1 MADSWGGTAGSLGR
15 WQAYVNA
22 WVLSENDTHATI
34 RCQAFFHSINWG
46 FDVYGNG
53 TAYVDGEGAYSGT
66 VTMYS
71 PYGGTVTQLV
81 ATKDL
86 TVAKGGSGRNVWCSA
101 TINVTGGYENG
112 SSSAGVNVWVGQRAY
127 YQPHPPRD
135 CSLQRVSDTQQ
146 RIKWSP
152 DYTGMDGGYPWAGVY
167 VDRRTDDGSWVNIAD
182 VSWDVTNYTDNST
195 KAGHKYEYRLC
206 AHGPGGNSKHVAC
219 GTTYTTPSA
228 PSRVESVKG
237 GATKVTLRVYG
248 AWAYAD
254 SWDVQR
260 SANGGSTWTAI
271 SAVAEEK
278 GSARLDLRDES
289 APAGTVVYRVRA
301 KRGSLASAWVKS
313 NSVTTITPPLAPKVT
328 ADSVVPTGAAANV
341 SWVPNHPD
349 GSAQSAAQLELVGSE
364 TITKPY
370 TTEKGASV
378 TLAKGSWKARVR
390 TKGLHADWGE
400 WSGYVPIVVADYP
413 QCWVA
418 SPATDGVL
426 IDAVPLTVQVDAA
439 DETGIAQAS
448 LTLAEVGGA
457 TVATADVTDLKPV
470 SFGSY
475 ATIRNGIDYLLTLT
489 VKGGSG
495 LSKKATR
502 RFKTHWAEPAIPVVS
517 LSYDDALACH
527 VKARNGLSAYEIEQT
542 VLVGP
547 MTVDEESS
555 ELSMLGT
562 ITADGSALALGSA
575 SRCSAFTVERVAYG
589 ADAVIGRGMLDSQ
602 ETIDRVPP
610 LNTDYEYRVTG
621 YAENGTSSQITAVA
635 NVFAHGMALNFGQDA
650 SIVLVLDYNG
660 DYSTSSQRSVETYH
674 FADGGENG
682 DLPVSYM
689 LDELDKKTSLS
700 WEMERNGH
708 DEFMRVMDE
717 QWRGWWRGHAGE
729 RAYGPMDFGLSVKKP
744 GVWKGS
750 ADLTHNVF
758 EEPING

>member
-1 MADSWGGTAGSLGR
+1 M
-15 WQAYVNA
+15 
-22 WVLSENDTHATI
+22 
-34 RCQAFFHSINWG
+34 
-46 FDVYGNG
+46 
-53 TAYVDGEGAYSGT
+53 
-66 VTMYS
+66 
-71 PYGGTVTQLV
+71 
-81 ATKDL
+81 
-86 TVAKGGSGRNVWCSA
+86 
-101 TINVTGGYENG
+101 
-112 SSSAGVNVWVGQRAY
+112 
-127 YQPHPPRD
+127 
-135 CSLQRVSDTQQ
+135 
-146 RIKWSP
+146 
-152 DYTGMDGGYPWAGVY
+152 
-167 VDRRTDDGSWVNIAD
+167 
-182 VSWDVTNYTDNST
+182 
-195 KAGHKYEYRLC
+195 
-206 AHGPGGNSKHVAC
+206 
-219 GTTYTTPSA
+219 
-228 PSRVESVKG
+228 
-237 GATKVTLRVYG
+237 
-248 AWAYAD
+248 
-254 SWDVQR
+254 
-260 SANGGSTWTAI
+260 
-271 SAVAEEK
+271 
-278 GSARLDLRDES
+278 
-289 APAGTVVYRVRA
+289 
-301 KRGSLASAWVKS
+301 SAWVKS

-328 ADSVVPTGAAANV
+328 ADSVVPTGTAVTV
-341 SWVPNHPD
+341 SWVPNHQD
-349 GSAQSAAQLELVGSE
+349 GSAQSAAQVEFSGSE
-364 TITKPY
+364 TITKTY
-370 TTEKGASV
+370 TTTKSASV
-378 TLAKGSWKARVR
+378 SLAKGSWKVRVR
-390 TKGLHADWGE
+390 TKGLHADWGT
-400 WSGYVPIVVADYP
+400 WSGYIAIVVADYP

-418 SPATDGVL
+418 YPATDGVL
-426 IDAVPLTVQVDAA
+426 IDQVPLTVRVAA
-439 DETGIAQAS
+439 TDETGIAQAT

-457 TVATADVTDLKPV
+457 TVATADVTNLKPV

-495 LSKKATR
+495 LSKTATR
-502 RFKTHWAEPAIPVVS
+502 RFKTHWAEPAFPDVS

-527 VKARNGLSAYEIEQT
+527 VRVRNGLSSYEIEQT
-542 VLVGP
+542 TLVGP
-547 MTVDEESS
+547 MAVDEESS

-562 ITADGSALALGSA
+562 ITADGSALALGIA

-729 RAYGPMDFGLSVKKP
+729 RAYGPMDFGLSMKKP

-750 ADLTHNVF
+750 IDLTHNVF
-758 EEPING
+758 EEPISG

>member
-22 WVLSENDTHATI
+22 WIISENDTQATI

-66 VTMYS
+66 VTMYA
-71 PYGGTVTQLV
+71 PYGETVTQLV

-86 TVAKGGSGRNVWCSA
+86 TVTKGGSGRNVWCSA
-101 TINVTGGYENG
+101 TINVTGGYQNG

-127 YQPHPPRD
+127 YQPYPPRD

-146 RIKWSP
+146 HIRWSP
-152 DYTGMDGGYPWAGVY
+152 NYTGMDGGYPWAGVY
-167 VDRRTDDGSWVNIAD
+167 VDRRTDDGPWVNIAD

-195 KAGHKYEYRLC
+195 TAGHKYEYRLC
-206 AHGPGGNSKHVAC
+206 AHGPGGNSTHVSC

-228 PSRVESVKG
+228 PSRIDAIKA
-237 GATKVTLRVYG
+237 GASEVTLRVYG
-248 AWAYAD
+248 AWAYAAT
-254 SWDVQR
+254 WDIQR
-260 SANGGSTWTAI
+260 STDGGRTWSSITTSTEGEDPAW
-271 SAVAEEK
+271 
-278 GSARLDLRDES
+278 LDLHDKA

-301 KRGSLASAWVKS
+301 KRGNLMSAWVKS

-328 ADSVVPTGAAANV
+328 ADSVVPTGTAVTV
-341 SWVPNHPD
+341 SWVPNHQD
-349 GSAQSAAQLELVGSE
+349 GSAQSAAQVEFSGSE
-364 TITKPY
+364 TITKTY
-370 TTEKGASV
+370 TTTKSASV
-378 TLAKGSWKARVR
+378 SLAKGSWKVRVR
-390 TKGLHADWGE
+390 TKGLHADWGA
-400 WSGYVPIVVADYP
+400 WSGYIAIVVADYP

-418 SPATDGVL
+418 YPATDGVL
-426 IDAVPLTVQVDAA
+426 IDQVPLTVRVAA
-439 DETGIAQAS
+439 TDETGIAQAT
-448 LTLAEVGGA
+448 LMLAEVGGA
-457 TVATADVTDLKPV
+457 TVATADVTNLKPV

-489 VKGGSG
+489 VNGGSG
-495 LSKKATR
+495 LSKTATR
-502 RFKTHWAEPAIPVVS
+502 RFKTHWAEPAFPDVS

-527 VKARNGLSAYEIEQT
+527 VRVRNGLSSYEIEQT
-542 VLVGP
+542 TLVGP
-547 MTVDEESS
+547 MAVDEESS

-562 ITADGSALALGSA
+562 ITADGSALALGIA

-689 LDELDKKTSLS
+689 LDELDKKTSVS

-750 ADLTHNVF
+750 VDLTHNVF
-758 EEPING
+758 EEPISG

>member
-22 WVLSENDTHATI
+22 WIISENDTQATI

-66 VTMYS
+66 VDMYA
-71 PYGGTVTQLV
+71 PYGETVTQLV

-86 TVAKGGSGRNVWCSA
+86 TVTKGGSGRNVWCSA
-101 TINVTGGYENG
+101 TINVTGGYQNG

-127 YQPHPPRD
+127 YQPYPPRD

-146 RIKWSP
+146 RIAWSP
-152 DYTGMDGGYPWAGVY
+152 NYTGMDGGYPWAGVY
-167 VDRRTDDGSWVNIAD
+167 VDRRTDDGPWVNIAD

-195 KAGHKYEYRLC
+195 TAGHKYEYRLC
-206 AHGPGGNSKHVAC
+206 ARGPGGNSTHVSC

-228 PSRVESVKG
+228 PSRIDAIKA
-237 GATKVTLRVYG
+237 GASEVTLRVYG
-248 AWAYAD
+248 AWAYAAT
-254 SWDVQR
+254 WDIQR
-260 SANGGSTWTAI
+260 STDGGRTWSSITTSTEGEDPAW
-271 SAVAEEK
+271 
-278 GSARLDLRDES
+278 LDLHDKA

-301 KRGSLASAWVKS
+301 KRGNLMSAWVKS

-328 ADSVVPTGAAANV
+328 ADSVVPTGTAVTV
-341 SWVPNHPD
+341 SWVPNHQD
-349 GSAQSAAQLELVGSE
+349 GSAQSAAQVEFSGSE
-364 TITKPY
+364 TITKTY
-370 TTEKGASV
+370 TTTKSASV
-378 TLAKGSWKARVR
+378 SLAKGSWKVRVR
-390 TKGLHADWGE
+390 TKGLHADWGA
-400 WSGYVPIVVADYP
+400 WSGYIAIVVADYP

-418 SPATDGVL
+418 YPATDGVL
-426 IDAVPLTVQVDAA
+426 IDQVPLTVRVAA
-439 DETGIAQAS
+439 TDETGIAQA
-448 LTLAEVGGA
+448 T
-457 TVATADVTDLKPV
+457 
-470 SFGSY
+470 
-475 ATIRNGIDYLLTLT
+475 LTLT

-495 LSKKATR
+495 LSKTATR
-502 RFKTHWAEPAIPVVS
+502 RFKTHWAEPATPDVS

-527 VKARNGLSAYEIEQT
+527 VRVRNGLSSYEVEQT
-542 VLVGP
+542 TLVGP
-547 MTVDEESS
+547 MAVDEESS

-562 ITADGSALALGSA
+562 ITADGSALALGIA

-621 YAENGTSSQITAVA
+621 YAENGTSSQATAEA

-650 SIVLVLDYNG
+650 STALVLDYNG
-660 DYSTSSQRSVETYH
+660 DYSTSSKRAVETYH

-682 DLPVSYM
+682 DLPMSYA
-689 LDELDKKTSLS
+689 LDELDKETSLS
-700 WEMERNGH
+700 WEMGRDGH
-708 DEFMRVMDE
+708 DAYMRIMDE
-717 QWRGWWRGHAGE
+717 QWKGWWRGHAGE
-729 RAYGPMDFGLSVKKP
+729 RAYGPMDFDMSVKAP

-750 ADLTHNVF
+750 ASVVHNVF